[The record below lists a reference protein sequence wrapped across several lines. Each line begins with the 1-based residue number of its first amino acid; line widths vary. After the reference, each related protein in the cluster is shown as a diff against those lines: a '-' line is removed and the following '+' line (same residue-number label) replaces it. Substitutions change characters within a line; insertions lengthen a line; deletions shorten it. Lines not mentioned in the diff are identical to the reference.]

1 MENKFQFRRALV
13 LASRMKCHRLHYL
26 NNILPFLE
34 VGKSKIKVPANLVCD
49 ESLLAGLQMTSL
61 FCPPLAERVQV
72 VVSSF
77 LIKVSSFLI
86 KDTNPTLGAP
96 PL

>member
-1 MENKFQFRRALV
+1 MFTCCLEQQTFI
-13 LASRMKCHRLHYL
+13 ASSSGSR
-26 NNILPFLE
+26 
-34 VGKSKIKVPANLVCD
+34 KSKIKVPANLVCD